1 MEHKSLKVGALPE
14 YWFIIPWLCAR
25 GAGIL
30 SVIAL
35 WNFLLLGSTVTIGET
50 ATPRP
55 RSLAVNS
62 GSIGWA
68 WNFFYF
74 KLEDILILLGVLGFY
89 GKFLKKFYFNQQLF
103 LTSDFHSL
111 NSVYLDRSSIRRT
124 KQTVV
129 KIQLKPIS
137 GSLQTKQPKIVH
149 FSFYISWSW

>member
-89 GKFLKKFYFNQQLF
+89 GKFLKKFYSLSYFY
-103 LTSDFHSL
+103 SL
-111 NSVYLDRSSIRRT
+111 NSVYLDRSSNRHQNTIKTYGNRT
-124 KQTVV
+124 VFVLYSNDFSRSFRTAYVLWWLV
-129 KIQLKPIS
+129 K
-137 GSLQTKQPKIVH
+137 
-149 FSFYISWSW
+149 

>member
-30 SVIAL
+30 KVIAL

-68 WNFFYF
+68 WGRFVRELFGSCGMNVNMTWWEVVVIDF
-74 KLEDILILLGVLGFY
+74 LE
-89 GKFLKKFYFNQQLF
+89 N
-103 LTSDFHSL
+103 
-111 NSVYLDRSSIRRT
+111 
-124 KQTVV
+124 
-129 KIQLKPIS
+129 
-137 GSLQTKQPKIVH
+137 
-149 FSFYISWSW
+149 